1 MTAGGILGVNERRD
15 EDFARIAELIM
26 DCDDPDAVEP
36 AKTGGVDIELPFVKK
51 LTRELKPIMGSP
63 LEKELYAYIEREYGC
78 SVSRHNDVEYHTPL
92 GIKLNDGARLHIE
105 KKLGI

>member
-1 MTAGGILGVNERRD
+1 MTVGGILGVNERRD
-15 EDFARIAELIM
+15 EDFARIAELII

-36 AKTGGVDIELPFVKK
+36 TTGGVDIELPFLNE
-51 LTRELKPIMGSP
+51 LTRELEPIMGSP

-78 SVSRHNDVEYHTPL
+78 SVSRHNDVEYHNPL

>member
-1 MTAGGILGVNERRD
+1 MTVGGILGVNERRN

-36 AKTGGVDIELPFVKK
+36 AKTGGVDIGLPFLKR
-51 LTRELKPIMGSP
+51 LTRELEPIMGSP

-78 SVSRHNDVEYHTPL
+78 SVSRHNDVEYHNPL
-92 GIKLNDGARLHIE
+92 GIKLSDGTRLHIE
-105 KKLGI
+105 KKLRI